1 MDDLIELKILIRKTA
16 PEYGLDDISKD
27 KFLSLLRSLY
37 NKLQPLFSE
46 FLTETSRSGALES
59 VSNKKEEIIKQMN
72 DDNLA
77 LISANSSKKKLK
89 NIGIDPRR
97 LIITGGP
104 LTVNDYEK
112 LNPNLTDDA
121 IKGIELKCNRLKKQ
135 LSDENWEKKEL
146 IFIYESEN
154 TTDKL
159 ILKRLDEIS
168 KMIGKK
174 IILIELTTWNE
185 IDK

>member
-1 MDDLIELKILIRKTA
+1 MV
-16 PEYGLDDISKD
+16 EYC
-27 KFLSLLRSLY
+27 
-37 NKLQPLFSE
+37 
-46 FLTETSRSGALES
+46 
-59 VSNKKEEIIKQMN
+59 
-72 DDNLA
+72 
-77 LISANSSKKKLK
+77 LK
-89 NIGIDPRR
+89 N
-97 LIITGGP
+97 
-104 LTVNDYEK
+104 K